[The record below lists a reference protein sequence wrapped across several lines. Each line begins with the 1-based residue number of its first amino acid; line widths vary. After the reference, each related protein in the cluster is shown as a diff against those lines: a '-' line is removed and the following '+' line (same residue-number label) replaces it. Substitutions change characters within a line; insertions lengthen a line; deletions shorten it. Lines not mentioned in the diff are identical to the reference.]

1 MKTETKIS
9 LFIISLCVVT
19 CLFLASCKKITPG
32 SYAQN
37 EPKPE
42 DTTTWEW
49 KYTYKGTLPN
59 WGGST
64 NNELVGTRWVLT
76 KVVTAFA
83 TSYPN
88 DTIEF
93 VSNNQYKCNF
103 YALRTYTL
111 TAGVASTNKTLT
123 LNYFLPFGGSHYSG
137 EVGQYFVSDGQINNA
152 EFKNIQNSTAT
163 VRAWFLKL

>member
-1 MKTETKIS
+1 MKKEIIYVTKSIGLIILITFGLFLFLS
-9 LFIISLCVVT
+9 LF
-19 CLFLASCKKITPG
+19 ASCKKITPG
-32 SYAQN
+32 SYSQN
-37 EPKPE
+37 QPKPA

-49 KYTYKGTLPN
+49 KYTYKGVLPN

-64 NNELVGTRWVLT
+64 NNELVGTKWVLT

-88 DTIEF
+88 DTIQF
-93 VSNNQYKCNF
+93 VTNTQYKCNF

-123 LNYFLPFGGSHYSG
+123 LNYFLPFNL
-137 EVGQYFVSDGQINNA
+137 Q
-152 EFKNIQNSTAT
+152 
-163 VRAWFLKL
+163 L